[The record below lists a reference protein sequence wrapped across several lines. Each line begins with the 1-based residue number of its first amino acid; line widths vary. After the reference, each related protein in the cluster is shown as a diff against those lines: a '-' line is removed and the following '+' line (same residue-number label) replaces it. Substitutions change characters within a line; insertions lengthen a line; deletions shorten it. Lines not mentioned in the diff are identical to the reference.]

1 MRLTRTETNLNEAEQ
16 RNKQMVDQATKVKKE
31 HTNLVIP
38 NDPYLLVSPL
48 FDDHSILTWQQ

>member
-38 NDPYLLVSPL
+38 NDPYLSL
-48 FDDHSILTWQQ
+48 FLLCLMIILY